1 MPLSSENAENIR
13 LLSQKK
19 FTAIHL
25 DHTPVHTSQK
35 GHFSL
40 VLAEKTSTK
49 TRSSIGPNTRSLPDR
64 TPTHD
69 RTPRHKQR
77 EKIEK
82 EERIS
87 SEEKE
92 ENTTQIW

>member
-49 TRSSIGPNTRSLPDR
+49 NPVLYR
-64 TPTHD
+64 TQHTLS
-69 RTPRHKQR
+69 T
-77 EKIEK
+77 
-82 EERIS
+82 
-87 SEEKE
+87 
-92 ENTTQIW
+92 